1 MKGLISRIGLL
12 LEKRVFLV
20 DKYEIDFPLDTRE
33 QDLKRLINQ
42 LWKLIPMKENDEDW
56 INHLNT
62 MIEEISGLVRI
73 YKDKVEG
80 LILLSKLEGL
90 TSSVCKEDFMIYR
103 KTVFRC
109 IDLLAQV
116 IKDDES

>member
-1 MKGLISRIGLL
+1 M
-12 LEKRVFLV
+12 
-20 DKYEIDFPLDTRE
+20 DKYNINFPFEIKE

-42 LWKLIPMKENDEDW
+42 LWKLIPMRENSEDW
-56 INHLNT
+56 RSHLDII
-62 MIEEISGLVRI
+62 IEEISGLVKI
-73 YKDKVEG
+73 YRDKTEG

-90 TSSVCKEDFMIYR
+90 TAEVCEDFMLYR

-116 IKDDES
+116 IRNE

>member
-1 MKGLISRIGLL
+1 M
-12 LEKRVFLV
+12 
-20 DKYEIDFPLDTRE
+20 DKYDINFPLETKE
-33 QDLKRLINQ
+33 QDSKRLINQ
-42 LWKLIPMKENDEDW
+42 LWKLIPMRENEEDW

-62 MIEEISGLVRI
+62 MIEEISGLVEI
-73 YKDKVEG
+73 YKNKVEG

-90 TSSVCKEDFMIYR
+90 TSEVCNDFMIYR

-116 IKDDES
+116 IRDE

>member
-1 MKGLISRIGLL
+1 M
-12 LEKRVFLV
+12 
-20 DKYEIDFPLDTRE
+20 DKYNIGFPLETRE

-42 LWKLIPMKENDEDW
+42 LWKLIPMREKNEDW
-56 INHLNT
+56 VNHLNT
-62 MIEEISGLVRI
+62 MIEEISGLVEI
-73 YKDKVEG
+73 YKDNVNG

-90 TSSVCKEDFMIYR
+90 TSDICNDFMIYR

-116 IKDDES
+116 IKDE

>member
-1 MKGLISRIGLL
+1 M
-12 LEKRVFLV
+12 
-20 DKYEIDFPLDTRE
+20 DKYDINFPLETKE

-42 LWKLIPMKENDEDW
+42 LWKLIPMRENEEDW

-62 MIEEISGLVRI
+62 TIEEISGLVEI
-73 YKDKVEG
+73 YKNKVEG

-90 TSSVCKEDFMIYR
+90 TSEVCNDFMIYR

-116 IKDDES
+116 IRDE

>member
-1 MKGLISRIGLL
+1 MT
-12 LEKRVFLV
+12 
-20 DKYEIDFPLDTRE
+20 DKYNINFPEQTIG

-42 LWKLIPMKENDEDW
+42 LWKLIPMRENKEDW
-56 INHLNT
+56 ISHLKV
-62 MIEEISGLVRI
+62 MIEEIAGLI
-73 YKDKVEG
+73 EIFKNKPEG

-90 TSSVCKEDFMIYR
+90 TSNVCEEDFMIYR

-116 IKDDES
+116 MKDE

>member
-1 MKGLISRIGLL
+1 M
-12 LEKRVFLV
+12 
-20 DKYEIDFPLDTRE
+20 DKYNINFPMDTVD

-42 LWKLIPMKENDEDW
+42 LWKLIPMRENEEDW
-56 INHLNT
+56 ETHLKT
-62 MIEEISGLVRI
+62 MLEEISGLVRI

-90 TSSVCKEDFMIYR
+90 TSDVCNDFMIYR

-109 IDLLAQV
+109 IDLLTQV
-116 IKDDES
+116 VRND

>member
-1 MKGLISRIGLL
+1 M
-12 LEKRVFLV
+12 
-20 DKYEIDFPLDTRE
+20 DKYDINFPLETKE

-42 LWKLIPMKENDEDW
+42 LWKLIPMRENEEDW

-62 MIEEISGLVRI
+62 MIEEISGLVEI
-73 YKDKVEG
+73 YKNKVEG

-90 TSSVCKEDFMIYR
+90 TSEVCNDFMIYR

-109 IDLLAQV
+109 IDLLLQV
-116 IKDDES
+116 IRDE

>member
-1 MKGLISRIGLL
+1 M
-12 LEKRVFLV
+12 
-20 DKYEIDFPLDTRE
+20 DKYDINFPLETKE

-42 LWKLIPMKENDEDW
+42 LWKLIPMRENEEDW

-62 MIEEISGLVRI
+62 MIEEISGLVEI
-73 YKDKVEG
+73 YKNKVEG

-90 TSSVCKEDFMIYR
+90 TEVCNDFMIYR

-116 IKDDES
+116 IRDE

>member
-1 MKGLISRIGLL
+1 M
-12 LEKRVFLV
+12 
-20 DKYEIDFPLDTRE
+20 DKYDIDFPLETKE

-42 LWKLIPMKENDEDW
+42 LWKLIPMRENEEDW

-62 MIEEISGLVRI
+62 MIEEISGLVEI
-73 YKDKVEG
+73 YKNKLEG

-90 TSSVCKEDFMIYR
+90 TSEVCNDFMIYR

-116 IKDDES
+116 IRDE